1 MRFSDGQNNFLSG
14 EVSPKL
20 EGNYGIKE
28 YKNGVRRLEN
38 FIPYTNG
45 GCRYRPGFQ
54 YTLPFTTTDYA
65 GHPVICIPFVFSKEE
80 PYLIAIVMADL
91 VVGSAEK
98 RVRVFSETSGTWN
111 SHTVTH
117 LGGFLK
123 AAFDIEDP
131 RSLPIVLEGLDPRG
145 FQICQSGDIVMV
157 THSSKTVTPFFIKR
171 YSDTPTFIVNNS
183 EWLSESITTFSGTYD
198 ITYPTKGYLTCP
210 FGPLIADTTITPSTV
225 HSDKYTLTASSA
237 IFTSDIIGQYIRL
250 NYSDKTGI
258 FLVTDLTDTTHVEA
272 RVIVDP
278 AKTSPTVSYQTE
290 MWGVAQGFPA
300 TCTMFNSRLLM
311 GGGIESPDEIC
322 CSVRD
327 NFEIFLQDRL
337 IQDPSSAG
345 VYYFG
350 TKVAGDAFSFHPA
363 STESNSITWMKGQ
376 KGLLIGT
383 MGEEYTANIAGGEF
397 SAITADLPS
406 IVAQTNHGGTY
417 VMATKAG
424 YKVFFVSRDGKSLKE
439 LGYSD
444 ENGSYVSV
452 DLSIVNDEI
461 VYHNRRGGTFK
472 SSVFSQIVWQ
482 DSLNILWGLTSNGAL
497 VGLSYN
503 RSTELLAWSKY
514 TLGGDGAPA
523 GSDGRIESICILPNE
538 AGDKDNLFITVKR
551 IVASAAIYN
560 IEKMS
565 DDYLGE
571 YLGKDSETDIMNYL
585 DSSKYGNDG
594 IAAATV
600 AFAGFNHLYGTG
612 RQVNVLADGH
622 ILYEDV
628 TVAVTGVITLPLAAS
643 YIVAG
648 YSYTGYIET
657 LNLEGGS
664 QAGTS
669 QILFM
674 RLTKLLVKLL
684 RSYSGYFGMDCNNM
698 YEIEYKNTTAG
709 ELYTGNIE
717 ADVNKGGDKER
728 SLIIKQDKPFPLS
741 ILSIIYRA
749 ETQE

>member
-1 MRFSDGQNNFLSG
+1 
-14 EVSPKL
+14 L

-54 YTLPFTTTDYA
+54 YVVPFTTVLYA
-65 GHPVICIPFVFSKEE
+65 NKPVINFPFVFSKEE
-80 PYLIAIVMADL
+80 PYLVALALADL
-91 VVGSAEK
+91 DAADDAANDG
-98 RVRVFSETSGTWN
+98 RIRVFAEISGSWVRQTVTTSGGMETSPY
-111 SHTVTH
+111 S
-117 LGGFLK
+117 LSQ
-123 AAFDIEDP
+123 P
-131 RSLPIVLEGLDPRG
+131 RSFPCNLTGVDPRG
-145 FQICQSGDIVMV
+145 FQYSQSGDTLFL
-157 THSSKTVTPFFIKR
+157 THSSKTIPTIVVTRTATGVF
-171 YSDTPTFIVNNS
+171 
-183 EWLSESITTFSGTYD
+183 SITTWEYYTGSNITWGTGA
-198 ITYPTKGYLTCP
+198 TKFYMPKDGYLMCP
-210 FGPLIADTTITPSTV
+210 FGPLIAETTITPSTV
-225 HSDKYTLTASSA
+225 HSERYTLTASNA
-237 IFTSDIIGQYIRL
+237 IFTDAASTEGQYIRL
-250 NYSDKTGI
+250 NYSDRTGI
-258 FLVTDLTDTTHVEA
+258 FIILDWTDTTHVEA
-272 RVIVDP
+272 AVVVNP
-278 AKTSPTVSYQTE
+278 AKTGPTVSYQTE
-290 MWGVAQGFPA
+290 MWGVEQGFPA

-311 GGGIESPDEIC
+311 GGSVESPDEIA
-322 CSVRD
+322 CSARD
-327 NFEIFLQDRL
+327 NFEILLQDRL
-337 IQDPSSAG
+337 VQDPASAG
-345 VYYFG
+345 NYYFG

-383 MGEEYTANIAGGEF
+383 MGEEYTANITGGEF
-397 SAITADLPS
+397 SAIGTELPS
-406 IVAQTNHGGTY
+406 IMSQTNHGGSY

-424 YKVFFVSRDGKSLKE
+424 YKVFFVGRDGKSLKE

-444 ENGSYVSV
+444 ENGSYTST
-452 DLSIVNDEI
+452 DLTIVNDEI
-461 VYHNRRGGTFK
+461 MYHNRRGGTFK
-472 SSVFSQIVWQ
+472 SCVFSQIVWQ

-523 GSDGRIESICILPNE
+523 GSDGKIESICILPNE

-628 TVAVTGVITLPLAAS
+628 TVAVTGVITLPVAAS

-684 RSYSGYFGMDCNNM
+684 RSYSGYFGMDYNNM